1 MSTNVRISEL
11 TGLDTI
17 DNGGNLVI
25 PVSKNNGSAENKQ
38 WTSYNVS
45 GDVLSKYVGSYIG
58 IDDIKRTVTGLQT
71 TTSELNTNLQTTSNN
86 LEDTNTNL
94 TQLNNDFSF
103 LETSLGK
110 YYDLKNDINFGI
122 GISNNIIDNSG
133 ELSYLTNYFVSEEI
147 ELKQGKLYLLHLARV
162 SSGTDLPGN
171 ISILSKVHTHEYD
184 LYENETGDSGT
195 TVTYEPLQTY
205 KLDIEGQGLPDN
217 RDLVFFANE
226 DMKVVISA
234 KTEHFP
240 TDSDRKLTEIKYG
253 SFMQIAN
260 NLLGVNGE
268 LMKVLVEAIVKNRKD
283 IDVLYAN
290 ANSLGKVHVN
300 SIDCDEYPSVQGG
313 PMVRVENR
321 APSAAEATHGPD
333 VPNRI
338 GQIWVD
344 TNSKN
349 VYIAVALGGNEID
362 TNWKLIS

>member
-11 TGLDTI
+11 TSLDTI

-25 PVSKNNGSAENKQ
+25 PVSKNNGSDENKQ
-38 WTSYNVS
+38 WASYNVS
-45 GDVLSKYVGSYIG
+45 GDVLSNYVGTKLGVRELDERTHTLERTTRTLASNLDDTNRSLGTLDENYSYLESALG
-58 IDDIKRTVTGLQT
+58 IYST
-71 TTSELNTNLQTTSNN
+71 TTDIQFNI
-86 LEDTNTNL
+86 DTA
-94 TQLNNDFSF
+94 S
-103 LETSLGK
+103 
-110 YYDLKNDINFGI
+110 YY
-122 GISNNIIDNSG
+122 IDASTGEKKGNS
-133 ELSYLTNYFVSEEI
+133 NYFISSKI
-147 ELKQGKLYLLHLARV
+147 TLKQGKLYSFHLGNTASPV
-162 SSGTDLPGN
+162 SYNYSV
-171 ISILSKVHTHEYD
+171 LSKVHTHNYD

-195 TVTYEPLQTY
+195 VVTYEPLPTY
-205 KLDIEGQGLPDN
+205 NLDHENSKYDSVPTSG
-217 RDLVFFANE
+217 DLVFFANE
-226 DMKVVISA
+226 DMEVVVSA
-234 KTEHFP
+234 PNTLP
-240 TDSDRKLTEIKYG
+240 TSDRKLTEIKYG

-300 SIDCDEYPSVQGG
+300 SIDCDEYPSVQGC

-321 APSAAEATHGPD
+321 QPTAAEATHGPD

>member
-1 MSTNVRISEL
+1 MSTNVKISEL

-38 WTSYNVS
+38 WTSYSVS
-45 GDVLSKYVGSYIG
+45 GDVLSDYVGTKLGIG
-58 IDDIKRTVTGLQT
+58 
-71 TTSELNTNLQTTSNN
+71 ELKGK
-86 LEDTNTNL
+86 TNTLEGTTRTLASNL
-94 TQLNNDFSF
+94 DETNRS
-103 LETSLGK
+103 LETLDE
-110 YYDLKNDINFGI
+110 YY
-122 GISNNIIDNSG
+122 
-133 ELSYLTNYFVSEEI
+133 SYLESALGIYSATTDIPFNIDTASYYIDASTGEKRGNSNYFISSKI
-147 ELKQGKLYLLHLARV
+147 TLKQGKLYSFHLGNTV
-162 SSGTDLPGN
+162 SPVSYN
-171 ISILSKVHTHEYD
+171 YSVLSKVHTHNYD

-195 TVTYEPLQTY
+195 VVTYEPLPTY
-205 KLDIEGQGLPDN
+205 NLDYSPSNDKYDSVPKSG
-217 RDLVFFANE
+217 DLVFFANE
-226 DMKVVISA
+226 NMEVVVSA
-234 KTEHFP
+234 P
-240 TDSDRKLTEIKYG
+240 TSLPTSDRKLTEIKYG

-321 APSAAEATHGPD
+321 QPTAAEATHGPD

-344 TNSKN
+344 TSTDNGGPS
-349 VYIAVALGGNEID
+349 VYVAVALGNITD
-362 TNWKLIS
+362 WKKISLT